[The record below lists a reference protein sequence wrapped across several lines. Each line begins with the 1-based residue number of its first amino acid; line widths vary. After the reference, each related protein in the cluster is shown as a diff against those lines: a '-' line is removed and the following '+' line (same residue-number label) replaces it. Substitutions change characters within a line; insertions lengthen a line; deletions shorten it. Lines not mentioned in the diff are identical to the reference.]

1 MGLDR
6 IPVAGRHRCMGEG
19 RWRGAMSLWMW
30 LLLGVGVL
38 VPELLVFV
46 LVLWVLGR
54 VLAWVVPEIL
64 FGDEGVDWLVLFWWH
79 KS

>member
-1 MGLDR
+1 
-6 IPVAGRHRCMGEG
+6 
-19 RWRGAMSLWMW
+19 MSLWMW

-46 LVLWVLGR
+46 LVLWVCGR

-64 FGDEGVDWLVLFWWH
+64 FGDEGVDWLVLFGWQKW
-79 KS
+79 